1 LSLSQ
6 NQFSWGLLAPE
17 AGVSF
22 DTVLCQLFRRKES
35 FAAGDDTP
43 VSEQIKVVSTQSD
56 GFFEEIERVRPN

>member
-1 LSLSQ
+1 
-6 NQFSWGLLAPE
+6 LAPE